1 MTRPREGEP
10 TISVVSVTI
19 VESRTF
25 VYFTFFNDN
34 LSRVERTVFFA
45 KETAKEMAENYCV
58 VIESRVTAGLTK
70 YDAFATRERRR
81 EIIIYS

>member
-1 MTRPREGEP
+1 MTRPRDGEP

-25 VYFTFFNDN
+25 VYFTFFDDN

-45 KETAKEMAENYCV
+45 KETAKEMAENYARS
-58 VIESRVTAGLTK
+58 SRVTAGLTK
-70 YDAFATRERRR
+70 YDAFAAGAST
-81 EIIIYS
+81 